1 MWLKNLYATEI
12 RLRDLPDF
20 SAGELYSTVLI
31 PGPCRFSIRAL
42 DFGGVDMSAD
52 GNLKVASVSLVPVT
66 SEKSEAERT
75 CPACK
80 LPLRTHPSVLLRTGQ
95 SVHVECYFR
104 MQKRAR
110 GERSN

>member
-1 MWLKNLYATEI
+1 MWLKNLYAAEI

-52 GNLKVASVSLVPVT
+52 GNLKVASISLVPVT
-66 SEKSEAERT
+66 SERSKAERT
-75 CPACK
+75 CPVCK
-80 LPLRTHPSVLLRTGQ
+80 LPLRTHPSVLLKTGQ